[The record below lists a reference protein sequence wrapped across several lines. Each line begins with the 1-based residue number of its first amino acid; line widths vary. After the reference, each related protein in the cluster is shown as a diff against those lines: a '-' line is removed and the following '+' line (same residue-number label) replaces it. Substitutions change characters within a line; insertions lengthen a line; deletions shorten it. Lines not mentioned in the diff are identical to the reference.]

1 MPQPISRRP
10 FQELNLCN
18 GLGPQPSCRMSDY
31 AEAMLRAWIIVAFR
45 SDSFGII
52 LDVPHLIGWSAELYF
67 DSACINSAR
76 AVNASL
82 RALLST

>member
-1 MPQPISRRP
+1 MGRIIYKGRGVSHIYLWVAIA
-10 FQELNLCN
+10 FYELSAAT
-18 GLGPQPSCRMSDY
+18 PP
-31 AEAMLRAWIIVAFR
+31 AIF
-45 SDSFGII
+45 

-76 AVNASL
+76 AVSASL

>member
-1 MPQPISRRP
+1 
-10 FQELNLCN
+10 
-18 GLGPQPSCRMSDY
+18 MSDY
-31 AEAMLRAWIIVAFR
+31 AEAILRASIIVAFR

>member
-1 MPQPISRRP
+1 
-10 FQELNLCN
+10 
-18 GLGPQPSCRMSDY
+18 MSDY
-31 AEAMLRAWIIVAFR
+31 AESILRAWIIVAFL

-52 LDVPHLIGWSAELYF
+52 LDVLHLIGWSAELYF

>member
-1 MPQPISRRP
+1 
-10 FQELNLCN
+10 
-18 GLGPQPSCRMSDY
+18 MSDY
-31 AEAMLRAWIIVAFR
+31 AEAMLRAWIIIAFC

-76 AVNASL
+76 AVNVSV

>member
-1 MPQPISRRP
+1 MPKECC
-10 FQELNLCN
+10 EL
-18 GLGPQPSCRMSDY
+18 
-31 AEAMLRAWIIVAFR
+31 WIIVAFR

-82 RALLST
+82 RVSKYMGRGQP

>member
-1 MPQPISRRP
+1 MPKQCC
-10 FQELNLCN
+10 EL
-18 GLGPQPSCRMSDY
+18 G
-31 AEAMLRAWIIVAFR
+31 IIVAFR

-82 RALLST
+82 RALLSN